1 MNYILLLHTAYLILT
16 GISFGF
22 GEELRLTNS
31 NSFGTNVSNS
41 TKTLLVSNSTNDIP
55 STTNF
60 TTKTTTAALSTLMI
74 TNTIIKNN
82 KSNDNNTGFQ
92 LTTPGPKF
100 GNNLSNFNPVANSE
114 SLVKQLGLEDL
125 SELTKM
131 DSVVLFYVPWCVY
144 CRGIM
149 PEFEKVAN
157 IFKGKKINFGK
168 IDCNE
173 HRKVALL
180 EQVMRFPTIKIYSEG
195 QSQYYSGLPNSV
207 SIINF
212 VNSEFNRDIFISDL
226 SVLEVFINT
235 DGNSMKVVA
244 IIDHEKK
251 EDESVTMSPVSSSY
265 TKLSHKYH
273 NIFFAHTL
281 INNTE
286 VLNFIKSYSSKD
298 KDKSKNVNHSN
309 LIKENTLAIFTP
321 WDDDSNELYD
331 FEKKKLNDKH
341 GLILIDK
348 VDFNNFESL
357 EKQILKYQYPLI
369 TEFNPLIAQ
378 KLFLS
383 EKTISFLFVNNEVPN
398 LKLIMERYRK
408 IASQFR
414 GEILFIKSGTNLA
427 HERRIAQVLIQDE
440 CSLPCISIIKFP
452 SFDEGKMIAP
462 TLPNMPPMKRPQAP
476 LVYRCQFSGSD
487 LLKDLNL
494 ERFIQDFASGRLNPY
509 FKSEEPPSE
518 EDNDGPVRIVVSKTF
533 KKEVIESNLDVL
545 IVFYAPW
552 CGHCRKLEPD
562 YNVLAQR
569 LRGINDKLKIAK
581 IDGSQNEVENIQIL
595 GYPSILL
602 FKSGMKTEPILYNG
616 DRSVANMIEWISKN
630 ASFKFDHLHYL
641 NPELAFED
649 DDLDMAFSHEL

>member
-1 MNYILLLHTAYLILT
+1 MNYIIFLHTAYLILA
-16 GISFGF
+16 GISSSF
-22 GEELRLTNS
+22 GEELRLSNS
-31 NSFGTNVSNS
+31 NNFGKSNDINNGNNS
-41 TKTLLVSNSTNDIP
+41 LYVSNSTNNN
-55 STTNF
+55 SSNNSF
-60 TTKTTTAALSTLMI
+60 TTTTTTTVSTLM
-74 TNTIIKNN
+74 TANTIIN
-82 KSNDNNTGFQ
+82 KSNEIDAGFQ
-92 LTTPGPKF
+92 ITTPGPKF
-100 GNNLSNFNPVANSE
+100 VQNLLNAGGVPNSE

-125 SELTKM
+125 SEFTKI

-149 PEFEKVAN
+149 PEFEKAAN
-157 IFKGKKINFGK
+157 IFKGKKISFGK

-173 HRKVALL
+173 HRKAVLL
-180 EQVMRFPTIKIYSEG
+180 EQVIRFPTIKIYSEG

-207 SIINF
+207 SIVNF
-212 VNSEFNRDIFISDL
+212 VNSEFNRDISISSL
-226 SVLEVFINT
+226 SVLEVFLNT
-235 DGNSMKVVA
+235 DNSSIKVVA
-244 IIDHEKK
+244 IIDHENS
-251 EDESVTMSPVSSSY
+251 DESDSMSLVSSSY
-265 TKLSHKYH
+265 SKLSHKYH
-273 NIFFAHTL
+273 NIFFAHALT
-281 INNTE
+281 NNTE
-286 VLNFIKSYSSKD
+286 VLNFIKNYSTKD
-298 KDKSKNVNHSN
+298 KNKSRSVMNHSN

-321 WDDDSNELYD
+321 WDDNSDKQYD
-331 FEKKKLNDKH
+331 FNKNDGNKH

-348 VDFNNFESL
+348 VDFSNFENL

-369 TEFNPLIAQ
+369 TEFDPLIAQ
-378 KLFLS
+378 KLFLG
-383 EKTISFLFVNNEVPN
+383 EKTISFLFVNNDVPN
-398 LKLIMERYRK
+398 LKLIMEKYRE

-414 GEILFIKSGTNLA
+414 GEILFVKSGTNLA
-427 HERRIAQVLIQDE
+427 HERRIAQVLIPEE
-440 CSLPCISIIKFP
+440 CKLPCISIIKFP
-452 SFDEGKMIAP
+452 SVDEGKMIAP

-476 LVYRCQFSGSD
+476 LIYRCRFSGPD
-487 LLKDLNL
+487 LLKNSNL
-494 ERFIQDFASGRLNPY
+494 EHFIQDFASGRLSPY

-533 KKEVIESNLDVL
+533 KKEVIEINLDVL

-569 LRGINDKLKIAK
+569 LRGISDKLKIAK

-630 ASFKFDHLHYL
+630 ASFKFDHMQYL

-649 DDLDMAFSHEL
+649 DDLDMAISHEL